1 MLTSSRQL
9 ACIVFTDIVGYSA
22 LMGRDEQK
30 AFDILVKNRE
40 LQKPIVEANGGRLLK
55 EMGDGM
61 MASFTT
67 ATDAVNAAVQI
78 QEKLQ
83 TDNLFQLRI
92 GIHLGEVVFENQDVF
107 GDGVNIAS
115 RIQSVAVPGSIYI
128 SEAVATNVI
137 NKRGI
142 QTRYVK
148 EEKLKNIHAPI
159 RIYEVVT
166 NRSHEGSAQ
175 NETQGLPLPGN
186 SIAVMPFVNMSN
198 DIEQDYFCDG
208 VSEEIINALG
218 QLNRLR
224 VIARTSTFSFKGKT
238 IDLREIGKLLDVRTI
253 LEGSVRKAGKRLRIN
268 AQLISVSN
276 GSRLWSNQYDR
287 ELEDV
292 FAIQEDIATQVATS
306 VQGYLTSEEKQ
317 VIRRQETI
325 IEAYEYFLRG
335 RQSFH
340 RLMLPES
347 VQQFQKAIEVD
358 AEYAQAYAGLA
369 DAHSW
374 IYEWEG
380 QRETDLKQAEENSC
394 KALSLAPNMA
404 ESHVSRGYVLALGKK
419 YDAAEQEF
427 NKAIELNSNSFD
439 AYYLFGRSSFARG
452 DIEKSAELF
461 RKASEVRQ
469 EDYQSLLLLAQ
480 SLRMLGKDK
489 DQSIAR
495 RSIERAR
502 KQLEL
507 NPKDS
512 RALSLGSGTLFEIG
526 EREEAFEW
534 LNRAIEINPEDSSV
548 LFNGACLYSKAG
560 DINNALNLLERGFQR
575 GSGNRSWMAQ
585 DPDYDSLRNEP
596 RFKAL
601 LINS

>member
-30 AFDILVKNRE
+30 AFDVLIKNRQ
-40 LQKPIVEANGGRLLK
+40 LQKPIVEANQGRLLK

-61 MASFTT
+61 MASFNT
-67 ATDAVNAAVQI
+67 ATDAVNAAIQI
-78 QEKLQ
+78 LEKSLA
-83 TDNLFQLRI
+83 DNHFQLRI
-92 GIHLGEVVFENQDVF
+92 GIHLGEVVFEGQDVF

-115 RIQSVAVPGSIYI
+115 RIQAVAVPGSIYI
-128 SEAVATNVI
+128 SDAVAANVT

-148 EEKLKNIHAPI
+148 EEKLKNIDSPV

-166 NRSHEGSAQ
+166 SGSAKIISPK
-175 NETQGLPLPGN
+175 EISTSHTDDN

-198 DIEQDYFCDG
+198 DLEQDYFCDG

-218 QLNRLR
+218 QLTRLR

-268 AQLISVSN
+268 AQLISASN

-306 VQGYLTSEEKQ
+306 VKGFLTTEEKQ
-317 VIRRQETI
+317 VIRRPETR
-325 IEAYEYFLRG
+325 IESYEYFLKG

-340 RLMLPES
+340 QLALPEA
-347 VQQFQKAIEVD
+347 VRLFKKAIEAD
-358 AEYAQAYAGLA
+358 ADYAQAYAGLA

-374 IYEWEG
+374 LYEWEG
-380 QRETDLKQAEENSC
+380 QRQADLDRAEEYSSM
-394 KALSLAPNMA
+394 ALALAPNTA
-404 ESHVSRGYVLALGKK
+404 ESHVSRAFVLALGKK
-419 YDAAEQEF
+419 YDEAEQEF
-427 NKAIELNSNSFD
+427 NKAIELNANSFD
-439 AYYLFGRSSFARG
+439 AYYLFGRSTFARG

-469 EDYQSLLLLAQ
+469 EDYQSLVLLAQ
-480 SLRMLGKDK
+480 SERMLGRDK
-489 DQSIAR
+489 DFSIARQSIA
-495 RSIERAR
+495 RAR
-502 KQLEL
+502 KQLSL
-507 NPKDS
+507 NPNDT
-512 RALSLGSGTLFEIG
+512 RALSLGSGTLYEIG
-526 EREEAFEW
+526 EEKEAFEW
-534 LNRAIEINPEDSSV
+534 LNRALAINPEESSV
-548 LFNGACLYSKAG
+548 LFNGACLYAKAS
-560 DINNALNLLERGFQR
+560 DISHALDLLERGFQR
-575 GSGNRSWMAQ
+575 GSGNRSWIAQ
-585 DPDYDSLRNEP
+585 DPDYNVLRNEP

-601 LINS
+601 LNEV